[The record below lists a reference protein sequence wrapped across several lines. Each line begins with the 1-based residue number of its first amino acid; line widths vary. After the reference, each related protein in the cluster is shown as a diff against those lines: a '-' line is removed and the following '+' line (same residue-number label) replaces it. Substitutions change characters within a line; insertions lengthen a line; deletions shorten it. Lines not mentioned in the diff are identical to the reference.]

1 MWQRYSEKDIFPRK
15 TENCE
20 LRNET
25 ILLLPMA
32 RSGIKTN
39 VEAENKTSI
48 PLDSSDAIN
57 MNVIAYVRWFTYLSE
72 VFLAYMY
79 ILYPTTPMQN
89 SLNPLNNAPNPSKDI
104 TSKGPLNF
112 ICEPT
117 INECLTN
124 ATNIITHTESKK
136 IYNDLYAFLLIVKMH
151 IKGKKK
157 YAKNSTLKDHP
168 VPIIDDDK
176 PIFCIISTLDTIWSN
191 DIGRP
196 FNAIIAMLNNNQNTY
211 AGHILITRDNIKV
224 I

>member
-1 MWQRYSEKDIFPRK
+1 
-15 TENCE
+15 
-20 LRNET
+20 
-25 ILLLPMA
+25 MA

-136 IYNDLYAFLLIVKMH
+136 YIMIYMH
-151 IKGKKK
+151 FTHCKNAYKREEEIC
-157 YAKNSTLKDHP
+157 KNSTLKDHP

-176 PIFCIISTLDTIWSN
+176 PMFCIISTLDTIWSN